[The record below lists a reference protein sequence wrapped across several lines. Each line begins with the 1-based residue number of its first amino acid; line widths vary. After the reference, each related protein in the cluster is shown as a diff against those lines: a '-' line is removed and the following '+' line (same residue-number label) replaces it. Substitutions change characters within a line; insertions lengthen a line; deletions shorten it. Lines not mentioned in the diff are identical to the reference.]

1 MKRLLILLSSLAICY
16 NTTAHDD
23 CTSFNTALVNG
34 CSALGSVSDIC
45 IWSNSKCIPSYT
57 NCEDYRPASGFD
69 DATCELISPSESKY
83 KCIVKINAEG
93 TKICDKELKECAD
106 HDSKDNC
113 IDLKAGENQRCVLLN
128 GKCQSHYDDCSQVT
142 DQNICNSNIPK
153 DTSKKCVWNGSCGE
167 TDRLCEDY
175 ITYNDKYINNE
186 HSQTLKSCL
195 ELKAETN
202 KICIYEDSK
211 ECKQYYEKCE
221 IANNN
226 KDLCLT
232 IKPLNAGKTGFDHLN
247 KCDYSTTGSTCTK
260 QLKECKDYIKGE
272 DDGTI
277 CVRLK
282 SSDEDNKFCYY
293 DTLRDECPE
302 IYITCENYDLVVTD
316 SAQRTAPECESI
328 TPRDTSTKT
337 EDFYS
342 ICDLDEVDSNSCK
355 TIKRPCN
362 KIQTKNICNSQTS
375 DDGNK
380 RCLYT
385 GTTCKEI
392 YKTCELYDTSVTTN
406 KNKED
411 CEIIEPKYDGD
422 TSIYKCIFDDS
433 TSSCSQKKL
442 TCEDYTGRDENYCK
456 SLSVNLDGSHKCAMI
471 GGKCIEQFKDCTSY
485 TEKNKTICESIVLYD
500 QPNYKCILHQD
511 KVCKLE
517 QKLCSEYLGKIASE
531 CLDYKAS
538 VDTKICAFEN
548 NKCVENSIYKYCSD
562 YRGTNK
568 EECESIKPYH
578 IDTGATVDPSSKC
591 VYTNEGCVRKS
602 KECGDATS
610 ETECSTIIPTN
621 DKKQCVYI
629 NNKCIE
635 QYKGCEL
642 YHDNEETISDTICES
657 IIINDGTH
665 SPSTHRCVYG
675 APTSGAKGTCTTQT
689 RTCIYFKPELIK
701 SQCTSIELND
711 ETKKCVYDSTNI
723 ICSANYKSCLEL
735 STLANANDDKCKNAL
750 TSTNKSCVA
759 KKDRSG
765 CEEIEKQTE
774 SQPTN
779 KASNTQDQ
787 KQETA
792 PNEEEKN
799 NYGGIKNLNKFIFIV
814 IYLLF

>member
-1 MKRLLILLSSLAICY
+1 MKRLLILLSILAICY
-16 NTTAHDD
+16 NTTFND
-23 CTSFNTALVNG
+23 CTGFNTAIESG
-34 CSALGSVSDIC
+34 CSALGSGTNVC
-45 IWSNSKCIPSYT
+45 IWSNSKCIQSYT
-57 NCEDYRPASGFD
+57 NCEDYNPASGFD
-69 DATCELISPSESKY
+69 DATCKLISPPDRLY
-83 KCIVKINAEG
+83 KCVVKISG
-93 TKICDKELKECAD
+93 STKTCDQELKECAD
-106 HDSKDNC
+106 YDSKDNNC
-113 IDLKAGENQRCVLLN
+113 INLKAGENQRCVLLN
-128 GKCQSHYDDCSQVT
+128 DGKCQSHYDDCSQVT
-142 DQNICNSNIPK
+142 GQNSCYSNIPK

-221 IANNN
+221 IANENEA
-226 KDLCLT
+226 LCSK
-232 IKPLNAGKTGFDHLN
+232 IKPLNADKTGFDHLN
-247 KCDYSTTGSTCTK
+247 KCVYSTTYSTCTK

-272 DDGTI
+272 DDGAI

-362 KIQTKNICNSQTS
+362 KIQTKNICNSQTL

-422 TSIYKCIFDDS
+422 TSIYKCIFD
-433 TSSCSQKKL
+433 TTLGCSKKKL
-442 TCEDYTGRDENYCK
+442 TCEDYTGRDEDYCK
-456 SLSVNLDGSHKCAMI
+456 SLTVNLDASHKCAMI

-511 KVCKLE
+511 KECKPE

-531 CLDYKAS
+531 CLGCKAS

-548 NKCVENSIYKYCSD
+548 NKCVENSIYNYCSD

-568 EECESIKPYH
+568 EECESIKPYY
-578 IDTGATVDPSSKC
+578 IDTGVGVDPSSKC
-591 VYTNEGCVRKS
+591 VYTNEGCVRKT

-610 ETECSTIIPTN
+610 ETECSTIIPTDGN
-621 DKKQCVYI
+621 KQCIYI

-642 YHDNEETISDTICES
+642 YQNNEDTISDTICES
-657 IIINDGTH
+657 IIINDGTN

-675 APTSGAKGTCTTQT
+675 APATPGAKGTCTTQA
-689 RTCIYFKPELIK
+689 RTCIDFKPELIK

-735 STLANANDDKCKNAL
+735 STLSNADDNKCKNAL

-779 KASNTQDQ
+779 KASNSQDQ
-787 KQETA
+787 KQETT
-792 PNEEEKN
+792 PNEEKN
-799 NYGGIKNLNKFIFIV
+799 NNFGGNKNLSKFIFIA